1 MLRAA
6 RGWIA
11 CLEILDRASE
21 YEAAQALGRSLPCQR
36 QNASAGVHNLQS
48 SSAQM
53 DGPARRIMIDLNL

>member
-11 CLEILDRASE
+11 CLEILDRAGE

-36 QNASAGVHNLQS
+36 QNAGVHNLQS

-53 DGPARRIMIDLNL
+53 DGRARRIMIDLNL